1 MLGWLRWTMAGRL
14 LAGTG
19 SCNNLRW
26 TRGASWSRSLDDGR
40 MLSLDG
46 RRLRWLA
53 AGHSLAALAAGPSLA
68 VIGHAKF
75 LTRGH

>member
-1 MLGWLRWTMAGRL
+1 
-14 LAGTG
+14 
-19 SCNNLRW
+19 
-26 TRGASWSRSLDDGR
+26 